1 MNKLIDLIN
10 FSAEKASKERKEY
23 KVHGT
28 NIFIKDSLPENIDIR
43 SIINQIESLIPI
55 FLFESIDVIYIGQF
69 NEFIERDINAFY
81 SDGALYITNDQTDD
95 KDIIDDIVHEI
106 SHSIEEVYGMEIYGD
121 GKIESE
127 FIVKRST
134 IERILKH
141 NGFKTSKYDFLNTE
155 YSKDLDS
162 FFYEEVGYPM
172 LNNLVN
178 GLFASAYGVTSIREY
193 YANGFEE
200 YYLGDRKYLFDVSPK
215 LYEKIEFLEEGE

>member
-1 MNKLIDLIN
+1 M
-10 FSAEKASKERKEY
+10 EY
-23 KVHGT
+23 FIYGKR
-28 NIFIKDSLPENIDIR
+28 ISIKDPLPEKMDIKNVISKIEQILPRQFFNNIDI
-43 SIINQIESLIPI
+43 L
-55 FLFESIDVIYIGQF
+55 YIGQF
-69 NEFIERDINAFY
+69 KVLLDRQVN
-81 SDGALYITNDQTDD
+81 ALYDSGTIYISNIQDSE

>member
-1 MNKLIDLIN
+1 M
-10 FSAEKASKERKEY
+10 EY
-23 KVHGT
+23 FIYGKR
-28 NIFIKDSLPENIDIR
+28 ISIKDPLPEKMDIKNVISKIEQILPRQFFNNIDI
-43 SIINQIESLIPI
+43 L
-55 FLFESIDVIYIGQF
+55 YIGQF
-69 NEFIERDINAFY
+69 KVLLDRQVN
-81 SDGALYITNDQTDD
+81 ALYDSGTIYISNIQDSE
-95 KDIIDDIVHEI
+95 KDIIGDIVHEI

>member
-1 MNKLIDLIN
+1 MSNM
-10 FSAEKASKERKEY
+10 EY
-23 KVHGT
+23 FIYGKR
-28 NIFIKDSLPENIDIR
+28 ISIKDPLPEKMDIKNVISKIEQILPRQFFNNIDI
-43 SIINQIESLIPI
+43 L
-55 FLFESIDVIYIGQF
+55 YIGQF
-69 NEFIERDINAFY
+69 KVLLDRQVN
-81 SDGALYITNDQTDD
+81 ALYDSGTIYISNIQDSE